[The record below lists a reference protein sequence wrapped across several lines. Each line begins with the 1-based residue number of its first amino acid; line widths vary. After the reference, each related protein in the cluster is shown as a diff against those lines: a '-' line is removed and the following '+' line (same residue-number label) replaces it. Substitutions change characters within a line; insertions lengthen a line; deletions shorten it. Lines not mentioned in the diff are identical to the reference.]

1 VPLFLLDPDRIS
13 SKDNIVAPAGMVLG
27 NPAGCSGIPQDHD

>member
-1 VPLFLLDPDRIS
+1 VPLVLLDSGGIS
-13 SKDNIVAPAGMVLG
+13 GKDNIVAPAGMVLG